1 MTTRERIRTYLA
13 QHPYQTGREI
23 AQALDVSKSTL
34 HRYLREFDEKGILGR
49 QPHYVQKFGYTIE
62 YYLRDIYTP

>member
-13 QHPYQTGREI
+13 RHPYKTGREI

-34 HRYLREFDEKGILGR
+34 HRYLREFDKEGALGR
-49 QPHYVQKFGYTIE
+49 QPHYVPRFGYTQE
-62 YYLRDIYTP
+62 YYLRDEFTP